1 MIRAPRF
8 SIILAAGKGSRML
21 SATCHKVCFTVD
33 GVPAI
38 DRALEVYTGCGIAR
52 HVVVVGTMA
61 GQVIE
66 TVGRAFPNVVF
77 AYQAEAWGTADAAR
91 VGLRALEGLDPEA
104 DLLLAAGDRIIEP
117 NVLEQLFDLFT
128 SQALDLALVV
138 SPGPLD
144 SGRGRLVESAKG
156 DLLAIVEDADVRQ
169 RQVFRDL
176 RARAAAGPLSAE
188 EAKDIIV
195 RGLSRPGAAASEKK
209 LEAAFGPLW
218 TAVNEGRPREEIM
231 ALIPEGKETFRFGPA
246 GAPPVELRPDEV
258 RRSRWLNNSIYI
270 TKAPALRYALDR
282 LDRDNAQREEYLS
295 GIVGVLTAAGDRFKV
310 KALRVE
316 RPDAIL
322 GYNDPAELLA
332 AETSLQ
338 EKRRGERRRA
348 SRRASPS
355 GRSASGSSCSVRPAG
370 TAAARPTSTASSR
383 RSTERTPRSSP
394 SGGRPFRR
402 SWPRRQRSWT
412 LRAGCSSSVRPAG
425 STSWA
430 ATSTT
435 KAETAT

>member
-38 DRALEVYTGCGIAR
+38 NRALEVYTGCGIAR

-156 DLLAIVEDADVRQ
+156 DLLAIVEDADIRQ

-209 LEAAFGPLW
+209 LC
-218 TAVNEGRPREEIM
+218 GRFRSALGGRQRRDGLGRRSWP
-231 ALIPEGKETFRFGPA
+231 LIPEGKESSGSAPPA
-246 GAPPVELRPDEV
+246 QPPVELRPDEV

-282 LDRDNAQREEYLS
+282 LDRDNAQKEEYLS
-295 GIVGVLTAAGDRFKV
+295 GIVGVLAAAGDRFKV

-332 AETSLQ
+332 VET
-338 EKRRGERRRA
+338 
-348 SRRASPS
+348 SPS
-355 GRSASGSSCSVRPAG
+355 GTKKGGRRPSLPEGDSFRPLREWLELFGPPGEDGGCPADLDGELETIYGKDPEVIAERRSAFQALLAE
-370 TAAARPTSTASSR
+370 AAKRHGP
-383 RSTERTPRSSP
+383 
-394 SGGRPFRR
+394 
-402 SWPRRQRSWT
+402 
-412 LRAGCSSSVRPAG
+412 
-425 STSWA
+425 
-430 ATSTT
+430 
-435 KAETAT
+435 